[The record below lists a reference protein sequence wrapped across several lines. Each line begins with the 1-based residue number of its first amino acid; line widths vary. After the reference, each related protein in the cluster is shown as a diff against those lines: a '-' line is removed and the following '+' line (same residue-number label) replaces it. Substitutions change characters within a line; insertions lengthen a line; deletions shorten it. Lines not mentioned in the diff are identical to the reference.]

1 MIVHPHTMVVDDV
14 DIRMEHH
21 IWAGY
26 IEASVDPI
34 AVVQLNAAAVK
45 VAIVLANRYATN
57 PLTSE

>member
-1 MIVHPHTMVVDDV
+1 MVVDDV

-57 PLTSE
+57 PLTAE